1 MKKVFLVLFLLLVTA
16 LVWANACFED
26 VENTALSTIAAF
38 SSIPKIPL
46 SGVTITGG
54 DDDLIPQKITYSG
67 SDLSYYLGDLS
78 TKPKCSSIWENALYA
93 MTQRSATMQKV
104 KSMLSDAGYSK
115 GDAVISGDVTLSC
128 IEKPKK
134 DEIVFSTDLSSIDVD
149 ADLDLIL
156 KKPGKSYIIKGTL
169 NIKGDSERT
178 LSVTSSDLRVN
189 DIYYRVSLKYRL
201 TKAEK

>member
-1 MKKVFLVLFLLLVTA
+1 MKKVFLVLILILVTA
-16 LVWANACFED
+16 FLSANACFED

-46 SGVTITGG
+46 SGVTFTGG
-54 DDDLIPQKITYSG
+54 DDDLIPQKITYSS
-67 SDLSYYLGDLS
+67 SDLSNWLADLS

-93 MTQRSATMQKV
+93 MTARSATMQKV
-104 KSMLSDAGYSK
+104 KAMLEDAAYTK
-115 GDAVISGDVTLSC
+115 GDAVISGTVSLSC
-128 IEKPKK
+128 VEKPKK

-156 KKPGKSYIIKGTL
+156 KKSGKSYIIKGTL
-169 NIKGDSERT
+169 NIKGDSGRT

-189 DIYYRVSLKYRL
+189 DIYYRVSLKYKL